1 MGLKNS
7 NEVRHAG
14 AVIAIACTSRAA
26 CRFGL
31 ASLPDP
37 AKKIDDQVHGMQ
49 MRRWL
54 MPAGRGLSPAAWN
67 QIPSGPRG
75 SRAAAEFV
83 RYTSSSCFRSLRSF
97 VSGYARFRDFPDLS
111 TA

>member
-7 NEVRHAG
+7 NEIGHAG
-14 AVIAIACTSRAA
+14 AVVAVARASRAA
-26 CRFGL
+26 RFGL
-31 ASLPDP
+31 ASFPDP

-54 MPAGRGLSPAAWN
+54 MPAGRGSSPSAWN
-67 QIPSGPRG
+67 QIPMGPGG

-83 RYTSSSCFRSLRSF
+83 HISPSCFRSPRSF
-97 VSGYARFRDFPDLS
+97 VSSYARFRDFPDLS
-111 TA
+111 TT